1 MKKALLLLGMIA
13 AGAASGGVVA
23 WSILS
28 PAEKN
33 GTHVVTPQ
41 SGAVSDDP
49 FSQAGTHFTSYQA
62 EQYPD
67 LTYAAENAVKAVVNI
82 EVVQEIE
89 VPERQYDPFFEFFG
103 IPQQGRR
110 GPSTQERRGGGSGV
124 IISADGY
131 IVTNNHVVEDSTSLK
146 VAFIDSEVVD
156 AAIKGTDAE
165 TDLAV
170 IAVPLEQI
178 KDDTKSKI
186 KVARLGNS
194 DELKVGQGVIAIG
207 NALGYGQSVTVG
219 YVSALNRE
227 VRVSNT
233 STRELLQT
241 DAAINPGNSGGALLN
256 MKGEVFLHRGRGN
269 RLCNSHIQGRGH
281 HEPAYEPQDHESGGG
296 GQKRLSGHTGNQRG

>member
-1 MKKALLLLGMIA
+1 M
-13 AGAASGGVVA
+13 
-23 WSILS
+23 WW
-28 PAEKN
+28 
-33 GTHVVTPQ
+33 
-41 SGAVSDDP
+41 
-49 FSQAGTHFTSYQA
+49 
-62 EQYPD
+62 
-67 LTYAAENAVKAVVNI
+67 
-82 EVVQEIE
+82 
-89 VPERQYDPFFEFFG
+89 R
-103 IPQQGRR
+103 IP
-110 GPSTQERRGGGSGV
+110 
-124 IISADGY
+124 
-131 IVTNNHVVEDSTSLK
+131 TSLK

-194 DELKVGQGVIAIG
+194 DELKVGQGRCSHWQCG
-207 NALGYGQSVTVG
+207 LGYGQSVTVG

-256 MKGEVFLHRGRGN
+256 MKGEVIGINAAKYSSTEVRGN
-269 RLCNSHIQGRGH
+269 RLCNSHIQGRGT
-281 HEPAYEPQDHESGGG
+281 S
-296 GQKRLSGHTGNQRG
+296 

>member
-1 MKKALLLLGMIA
+1 MSDIVEQAMPT
-13 AGAASGGVVA
+13 VVA
-23 WSILS
+23 ITSTAVYQSNNYGYGWFFR
-28 PAEKN
+28 
-33 GTHVVTPQ
+33 GGPQ
-41 SGAVSDDP
+41 
-49 FSQAGTHFTSYQA
+49 
-62 EQYPD
+62 
-67 LTYAAENAVKAVVNI
+67 TY
-82 EVVQEIE
+82 E
-89 VPERQYDPFFEFFG
+89 VP
-103 IPQQGRR
+103 
-110 GPSTQERRGGGSGV
+110 SSGSG
-124 IISADGY
+124 IIVGENDKELL

-194 DELKVGQGVIAIG
+194 DELKVGQGVVAIG

-256 MKGEVFLHRGRGN
+256 MKGEVIGINAAKYSSTEVEGIGYAIPISKAEDIMNQLMN
-269 RLCNSHIQGRGH
+269 RKTMNPVEEAKEAIWAYR
-281 HEPAYEPQDHESGGG
+281 EPAWMKSPQRPSECQEVCMYTRYWRKEPRPS
-296 GQKRLSGHTGNQRG
+296 LT

>member
-1 MKKALLLLGMIA
+1 M
-13 AGAASGGVVA
+13 
-23 WSILS
+23 
-28 PAEKN
+28 
-33 GTHVVTPQ
+33 
-41 SGAVSDDP
+41 
-49 FSQAGTHFTSYQA
+49 
-62 EQYPD
+62 
-67 LTYAAENAVKAVVNI
+67 
-82 EVVQEIE
+82 
-89 VPERQYDPFFEFFG
+89 
-103 IPQQGRR
+103 
-110 GPSTQERRGGGSGV
+110 PSSGSG
-124 IISADGY
+124 IIIGENDKELL

-146 VAFIDSEVVD
+146 AAFIDSEVVD

-256 MKGEVFLHRGRGN
+256 MRGRLSALMPPSIPPPKWRN
-269 RLCNSHIQGRGH
+269 RLCYSHIQGRGH
-281 HEPAYEPQDHESGGG
+281 HEPRS
-296 GQKRLSGHTGNQRG
+296 